1 MLYLRSLKT
10 SARVVAFM
18 LCLLLVA
25 PLATGCSG
33 TGTTGGTQ
41 EVPVTATST
50 TRTITDMAGRQ
61 VEVPLP
67 QEINTVYCAVPTA
80 EAMLC
85 SLAPEKMVAWVFEQ
99 PDAGLEYLNDSVKEL
114 PVLGGWMGEKCTAN
128 LEEIAEVAPD
138 LILFMTNIDNQNY
151 KEAAANTAESIN
163 NQTKLPVVVMD
174 STLENIP
181 ESYRRLGDIIGV
193 QERAEELAA
202 YSEKAMHDI
211 DEMTAPIP
219 PEKLVRVYYAEG
231 ANGLSTDPAGSG
243 HTEAL
248 DFVRGVNVADVQA
261 KGGQGM
267 TPVSMEQV
275 LTWNPD
281 VVLVSSYGG
290 DENYQILLNDASW
303 NEVKAVKDGKVYIT
317 PSLPF
322 NWFDRPPDIMRI
334 IGIKWLANT
343 LYPEYVSIDLNQ
355 EVKDYFKLFFNKDLN
370 DEQVTIL
377 LENAI

>member
-1 MLYLRSLKT
+1 M
-10 SARVVAFM
+10 
-18 LCLLLVA
+18 
-25 PLATGCSG
+25 
-33 TGTTGGTQ
+33 
-41 EVPVTATST
+41 
-50 TRTITDMAGRQ
+50 
-61 VEVPLP
+61 
-67 QEINTVYCAVPTA
+67 
-80 EAMLC
+80 
-85 SLAPEKMVAWVFEQ
+85 
-99 PDAGLEYLNDSVKEL
+99 
-114 PVLGGWMGEKCTAN
+114 
-128 LEEIAEVAPD
+128 
-138 LILFMTNIDNQNY
+138 
-151 KEAAANTAESIN
+151 
-163 NQTKLPVVVMD
+163 
-174 STLENIP
+174 
-181 ESYRRLGDIIGV
+181 GDIIGV

-243 HTEAL
+243 HTEVL
-248 DFVRGVNVADVQA
+248 DFVRGVNVADVQI

-281 VVLVSSYGG
+281 VVLVSSSSGN
-290 DENYQILLNDASW
+290 ENYQSILNDASW
-303 NEVKAVKDGKVYIT
+303 NEVKAVKDGKVYIP